1 MLPDSVWGRPTCP
14 NRRTAANTPTYP
26 VAVTFEVVGGNRLD
40 GTVRVPG
47 AKNSILK
54 LMAAALLAEGAT
66 TLTEVPDIP
75 KTSSGKRRL
84 TVALP
89 KAPPGA

>member
-1 MLPDSVWGRPTCP
+1 MPGCARTCR
-14 NRRTAANTPTYP
+14 NRRTPNGTPTYP

-54 LMAAALLAEGAT
+54 LMAAALLAEGPT
-66 TLTEVPDIP
+66 TLTEVPE
-75 KTSSGKRRL
+75 KE
-84 TVALP
+84 
-89 KAPPGA
+89 KAPPMEPPEM